1 MRINTSKALRSY
13 QACITALCIS
23 LLSPASIARVSPEEA
38 AQLGKSLTPVG
49 AEQAANTNGSIPAW
63 EGGLKTP
70 PADYKKGGLLVHPYA
85 NDKPLFTITA
95 QNYQEYESNLTA
107 GQVALLKTYPDTFK
121 IPVFPSRRS
130 AALPQFI
137 YDETIKNALRAEL
150 DNEGNGIA
158 GTLHGFPFPI
168 PRNGREVMWNH
179 VVRYNTTGYK
189 GFTNNAVVTP
199 DGDYVVERSY
209 FEFAMRY
216 NRPDTSLEDWDN
228 RNQFVFLKTV
238 APATKTGD
246 AFLVHVPLDRK
257 KTDTGVWV
265 YNAGQ
270 RKRRRI
276 GEVGYDNPLF
286 DGLMTHDQV
295 DMFNGPLDRYSF
307 KLVGKK
313 EIYVPY
319 NNYEFYSQKYK
330 YDDLIDKGHL
340 NNNLARYELHRVWV
354 VEADVIPG
362 QSHIYPKRVFYID
375 EDSWQILLEDMYDT
389 RGEFWR
395 TSESYAVVFYQ
406 VPVLINLLQV
416 HYDLQSRQYVVLNMS
431 NEEKSLIEWDID
443 LKPSYFNPQNLKKFA
458 TRMHR

>member
-1 MRINTSKALRSY
+1 MAIADNACRSPRLALL
-13 QACITALCIS
+13 LC
-23 LLSPASIARVSPEEA
+23 LVLAPGGAHAKVSPEEA
-38 AQLGKSLTPVG
+38 ARLGKDLTPIG
-49 AEQAANTNGSIPAW
+49 AVQAGNEDGSIPAW

-70 PADYKKGGLLVHPYA
+70 PANYEKDGLLVNPYA
-85 NDKPLFTITA
+85 DDKPLFTITA
-95 QNYQEYESNLTA
+95 ENYQQYQDNLTA
-107 GQVALLKTYPDTFK
+107 GQIALLQTYPDSFK
-121 IPVFPSRRS
+121 IPVYPTRRS
-130 AALPQFI
+130 AALPEFI
-137 YDETIKNALRAEL
+137 YEETRKNAQRAEL
-150 DNEGNGIA
+150 ANEGNGIA
-158 GTLHGFPFPI
+158 GTVHGFPFPI
-168 PRNGREVMWNH
+168 PGSGREVMWNH
-179 VVRYNTTGYK
+179 VLRYNTTGYR
-189 GFTNNAVVTP
+189 GFSNNAVVTP

-216 NRPDTSLEDWDN
+216 NDPDTTLENFDN
-228 RNQFVFLKTV
+228 KNQFAFLKVV

-246 AFLVHVPLDRK
+246 AYLVHVPLDRK
-257 KTDTGVWV
+257 ASDTGVWV

-270 RKRRRI
+270 RKTRRI

-313 EIYVPY
+313 EIFVPY
-319 NNYEFYSQKYK
+319 NNYEFYSQQHS
-330 YDDLIDKGHL
+330 YDDLIGKGHL

-354 VEADVIPG
+354 VEAEVIPG
-362 QSHIYPKRVFYID
+362 QTHIYPKRVFYID

-389 RGEFWR
+389 REEFWR

-406 VPVLINLLQV
+406 VPVLINLMQV

-431 NEEKSLIEWDID
+431 NEEKKLIEWDVD
-443 LKPSYFNPQNLKKFA
+443 LKTSYFNPQNLIKFA